1 MPKEKLDHQKIS
13 GLEPPQKTTSYYDT
27 VETGLML
34 RHSAAG
40 SKTFCYRYRF
50 NKKKRRYTIGQFP
63 GVSLREA
70 REKVRELKVQVN
82 NGIDPQVEK
91 RKKKYKPDSKDF
103 DELVDSYKKRYL
115 PTLRNSTQAEYKRIL
130 DNELLPEL
138 KGLPVTEISE
148 HHIRSI
154 LEAKAI
160 DDGSPTMANRI
171 RAVLSSLFKYA
182 IKKLGIKISDN
193 PVKATSPYK
202 SGENKRDRVYL
213 EKEIRNL
220 WSFFG
225 KQDPAIEAILKMLL
239 LTGQRKTETMRMKWS
254 DLEMDKPYK
263 RTRFDDEGNE
273 YSEAFLANVWTIPA
287 ENAKNKRT
295 HEIPLSK
302 WAMNIVNEMREIS
315 EGGEYVFKSP
325 RKENRPVV
333 SLRSA
338 CKRIQKYSEVPDF
351 RLHDL
356 RRTVATY
363 MAESGISPM
372 VIGKVLNHKGL
383 AKENSITAR
392 YNRHDY
398 MDQKRQALNR
408 WNSRLKNILK
418 I

>member
-13 GLEPPQKTTSYYDT
+13 GLETPPKTISYYDT

-50 NKKKRRYTIGQFP
+50 SKKKRRYTIGQFP

-70 REKVRELKVQVN
+70 RERVRELKVQVN
-82 NGIDPQVEK
+82 NGIDPQIEK
-91 RKKKYKPDSKDF
+91 RKKKYQPDSKDF
-103 DELVDSYKKRYL
+103 DKLVDSYKKRYL
-115 PTLRNSTQAEYKRIL
+115 PTLRESTQAEYKRIL
-130 DNELLPEL
+130 DNELWSEL

-182 IKKLGIKISDN
+182 IKKLGIKILNN

-202 SGENKRDRVYL
+202 SGENKRDRVYS
-213 EKEIRNL
+213 EEEIKNL
-220 WSFFG
+220 WSFFE
-225 KQDPAIEAILKMLL
+225 KQDPAIEAIFKMLL

-254 DLEMDKPYK
+254 DIEMEKPYK

-273 YSEAFLANVWTIPA
+273 YSEAFLVNVWTIPA

-302 WAMNIVNEMREIS
+302 MAMVIIEEMREIS

-325 RKENRPVV
+325 RKENKPVV

-338 CKRIQKYSEVPDF
+338 CQRIQKYSKVQDF

-408 WNSRLKNILK
+408 WMNRLEKILW
-418 I
+418 

>member
-13 GLEPPQKTTSYYDT
+13 GLRTPEKATSYYDT

-34 RHSAAG
+34 RHSTAG
-40 SKTFCYRYRF
+40 SKTFCYRYRV
-50 NKKKRRYTIGQFP
+50 NGKKRRYTIGQFP
-63 GVSLREA
+63 GISLRKA
-70 REKVRELKVQVN
+70 REKVRELKVEVN
-82 NGIDPQVEK
+82 NGFDPQVEK
-91 RKKKYKPDSKDF
+91 RKKRYLPESKDF
-103 DELVDSYKKRYL
+103 EELVDIYKKRYL
-115 PTLRNSTQAEYKRIL
+115 PNLRESTQAEYNRIL

-138 KGLPVTEISE
+138 KGMPVTEISE

-154 LEAKAI
+154 LETKAI

-171 RAVLSSLFKYA
+171 RAVLSSLFKFA
-182 IKKLGIKISDN
+182 IKKLGIKISNN

-202 SGENKRDRVYL
+202 AGENKRDRVYD
-213 EKEIRNL
+213 EEEIRNL
-220 WSFFG
+220 WSFFE
-225 KQDPAIEAILKMLL
+225 KQDPAIEAIFKTLL

-254 DLEMDKPYK
+254 DIEMEKPYK
-263 RTRFDDEGNE
+263 RTRFDDEGKE

-287 ENAKNKRT
+287 ENAKNKRA

-302 WAMNIVNEMREIS
+302 MAMDIIEEIQS
-315 EGGEYVFKSP
+315 ISDGGEYVFKSP
-325 RKENRPVV
+325 RKESKPVV

-338 CKRIQKYSEVPDF
+338 VQRIQKYSKVSDF

-356 RRTVATY
+356 RRTVATF

-408 WNSRLKNILK
+408 WNSRLKSILK
-418 I
+418 L